1 MAFLNDAEKAAL
13 TEKIRETE
21 AGTSGEI
28 VAVITHSSDD
38 YTYIP
43 LLWATLIALSV
54 PGIYFLLEKF
64 GHFSWQLDADRAELM
79 RWVYLVQGA
88 IFFLL
93 ASLFQW
99 DPLKIKLIPKRVKHF
114 RAANQARNQFITQ
127 NVHWTEHRA
136 GILIFVSVA
145 EHYVE
150 ILVDQSLAE
159 KVDDSYWQASIDR
172 FVSDVRAGATASGFN
187 KAIDDCRDQLW
198 KHFPHTRPETQT
210 LPDHLIEV

>member
-1 MAFLNDAEKAAL
+1 MAFLNSTEKAAL
-13 TEKIRETE
+13 TEQIRDTE

-28 VAVITHSSDD
+28 VTVITQSSDD

-43 LLWATLIALSV
+43 LLWATLLALAV
-54 PGIYFLLEKF
+54 PGIYFLLEKL
-64 GHFSWQLDADRAELM
+64 GYFSWQLDANRMQLIQ
-79 RWVYLVQGA
+79 WVYLIQGA
-88 IFFLL
+88 VFFLL
-93 ASLFQW
+93 AMLFQW
-99 DPLKIKLIPKRVKHF
+99 DLIKMKLIPKQVKHF

-150 ILVDQSLAE
+150 ILVDQALAD
-159 KVDDSYWQASIDR
+159 KVDDAYWQASVDR
-172 FVSDVRAGATASGFN
+172 FVEDVKAGTTANGF
-187 KAIDDCRDQLW
+187 KRTIEDCRKQLW
-198 KHFPHTRPETQT
+198 QHFPTERPDAQS